1 MLFAKAVKTLFT
13 LAVLSLPCVAYAKP
27 VTILYVPMDNRP
39 VNTSYVE
46 QTMVAAGC
54 KVIMPPEKLIPSN
67 ISEGKPDSLWDW
79 LITKA
84 PKADAAVISTDSLIY
99 GGLVASRTHFLPEAT
114 LTKRVNRLNELE
126 RNLPIDLYI
135 FSTIMRTPRASKGN
149 VEPPYYA
156 EYGPK
161 IFAYSEWIDKGDQHR
176 LNFAEQVEKTMA
188 RQEIPKEYLKDWLDR
203 RQKNYDVNVQ
213 LLNLAKR
220 NKFHFFA
227 IGKDDNAPLSNTHME
242 AKHLN
247 RLGFAFSKKDFSI
260 IDGVDQL
267 GLLLMTRAYNETN
280 NKSPKIY
287 PLYSE
292 GVGQGTLPQY
302 SDSRFQDSVPQQI
315 IAAGAQVA
323 PTLQAADLVLA
334 INTPADGIVQD
345 ATAKSNKYYASLPNK
360 RYIAKLMQIAAKGAK
375 ISLAD
380 VSYSNGGDN
389 GFMHNFALAG
399 GLEKL
404 VAYNAW
410 NTGDNA
416 IGFAISQ
423 GIMAESTPPKEL
435 KKLIKQRLIDD
446 WFYQSNARNKITQ
459 HFDKITREEL
469 KYNLGAVNKQ
479 TAIDAKQTCL
489 ALANKYPFTKNSQFT
504 LTYPWD
510 RLFEVNIE
518 IKK

>member
-1 MLFAKAVKTLFT
+1 MYSKAFKTIIA
-13 LAVLSLPCVAYAKP
+13 LATLSLPCSVYAKP

-46 QTMVAAGC
+46 QTMISAGC
-54 KVIMPPEKLIPSN
+54 KVIMPSEKLIPSN
-67 ISEGKPDSLWDW
+67 ISEGKPDLLWNW
-79 LITKA
+79 LVTKA

-99 GGLVASRTHFLPEAT
+99 GGLVASRTHHLSE
-114 LTKRVNRLNELE
+114 TKLADRVNRLNELE
-126 RNLPIDLYI
+126 RNLPINLYV

-149 VEPPYYA
+149 VEPPYY
-156 EYGPK
+156 EQYGPK
-161 IFAYSEWIDKGDQHR
+161 IFAYSEWLDKSDQHR

-188 RQEIPKEYLKDWLDR
+188 RQEIPQEYLQDWLVR
-203 RQKNYDVNVQ
+203 RNKNYEVNVK

-247 RLGFAFSKKDFSI
+247 RLGFSLSKKDFSI

-267 GLLLMTRAYNETN
+267 GLLLMTRAYNEAN
-280 NKSPKIY
+280 NKTPKIY

-315 IAAGAQVA
+315 IASGGQVA
-323 PTLQAADLVLA
+323 NNIKDADLVLA
-334 INTPADGIVQD
+334 INSPADGIVQD

-360 RYIAKLMQIAAKGAK
+360 RFIAKLLQIASTGAK

-389 GFMHNFALAG
+389 GFMHNFANAG

-404 VAYNAW
+404 IAYNAW
-410 NTGDNA
+410 NTDDNA
-416 IGFAISQ
+416 IGYAISQ
-423 GIMAESTPPKEL
+423 GILALDTPKD
-435 KKLIKQRLIDD
+435 KTKRLIKQRLFDD
-446 WFYQSNARNKITQ
+446 WFYQSNARNKITE
-459 HFDKITREEL
+459 HFNKITREDL
-469 KYNLGAVNKQ
+469 KYKLGSLNQNTVA
-479 TAIDAKQTCL
+479 AAAQTCQ
-489 ALANKYPFTKNSQFT
+489 ALGNQYAFTKNTKFT
-504 LTYPWD
+504 LAYPWD
-510 RLFEVNIE
+510 RLFEVDIQ